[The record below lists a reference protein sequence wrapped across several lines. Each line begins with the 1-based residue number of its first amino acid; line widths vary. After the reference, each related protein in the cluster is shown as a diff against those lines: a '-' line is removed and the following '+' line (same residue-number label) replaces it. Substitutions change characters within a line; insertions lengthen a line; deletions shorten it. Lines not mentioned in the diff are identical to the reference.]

1 MYMPPHFAET
11 DPAVLKA
18 LIRAHPLGTW
28 VVPDGGTL
36 IVNHIPFLL
45 RDDGVLVG
53 HVARANDVWK
63 KLGAESVVVFQGA
76 EAYITPSW
84 YATKHE
90 HGKVVPTW
98 NYAVVHAHGKARLM
112 DEAGLHDVVTRLSSK
127 YEAGNPK
134 PWRLS
139 DQPPAYVAGMLQ
151 NIVGFE
157 IAVER
162 LEGKFKLSQNRPAE
176 IARVI
181 DALEKA
187 GETAIATLMKG

>member
-84 YATKHE
+84 YASKRE

-98 NYAVVHAHGKARLM
+98 NYAVVHAHGIPRAIEDRDWLYALVTALTDSQESRRPEPWKVTDAPEEYVRAALGAIVGIEM
-112 DEAGLHDVVTRLSSK
+112 PVTRL
-127 YEAGNPK
+127 
-134 PWRLS
+134 
-139 DQPPAYVAGMLQ
+139 
-151 NIVGFE
+151 VGKWK
-157 IAVER
+157 A
-162 LEGKFKLSQNRPAE
+162 SQNRSEAD
-176 IARVI
+176 R
-181 DALEKA
+181 A
-187 GETAIATLMKG
+187 GVTAGLPDPTDLVRPPR